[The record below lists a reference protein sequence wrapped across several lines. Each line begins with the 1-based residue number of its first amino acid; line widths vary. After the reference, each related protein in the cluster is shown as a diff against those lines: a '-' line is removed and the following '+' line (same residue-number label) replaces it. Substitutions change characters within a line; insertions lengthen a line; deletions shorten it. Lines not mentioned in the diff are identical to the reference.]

1 MNYLVGDIGNTLVKI
16 SILNEKFKIKKSYT
30 IETKKIFAENPK
42 KLFFKKILKKKFF

>member
-30 IETKKIFAENPK
+30 IETKKVFVEK
-42 KLFFKKILKKKFF
+42 SKSYFLRKY